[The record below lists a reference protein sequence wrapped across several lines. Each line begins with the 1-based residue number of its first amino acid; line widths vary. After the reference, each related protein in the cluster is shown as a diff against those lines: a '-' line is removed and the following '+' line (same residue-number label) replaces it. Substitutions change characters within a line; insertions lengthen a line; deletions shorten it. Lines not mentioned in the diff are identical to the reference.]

1 MRSIK
6 SRFKEYNIDVE
17 YLHTIW
23 TNQNG
28 ICPYTGIKLIL
39 PTYGNIKKISYTQRA
54 SLDRIDSTKGYIKG
68 NVQFVSTPINLMKQS
83 MSDLETKQYLKQ
95 ISNFTSSFDEDRTI
109 SSP

>member
-1 MRSIK
+1 M
-6 SRFKEYNIDVE
+6 
-17 YLHTIW
+17 
-23 TNQNG
+23 
-28 ICPYTGIKLIL
+28 

-95 ISNFTSSFDEDRTI
+95 ISNFTSSFNEDRTI